1 MLNSHTLLP
10 HCHILAISAPK
21 HFRFKHKEEKT
32 FIFHFQRW
40 PAFHLENIID
50 LIFVSKKS
58 TKNHQISIKQLCSYF
73 SPQDVDIFTF
83 STAKN
88 HFSPDFKKIFT
99 NWKLVSVI
107 PHLPSIRTVGA
118 VVAHVISP
126 ARNWLLHPLIWK
138 NGNSKKSGENFSG
151 TRALRKWCLP

>member
-32 FIFHFQRW
+32 FIFHFQRR

-58 TKNHQISIKQLCSYF
+58 TKSHDTNFPSNSCVPTFHLKML
-73 SPQDVDIFTF
+73 IFLRF
-83 STAKN
+83 QQQKN

-126 ARNWLLHPLIWK
+126 ARNWLLHPLI
-138 NGNSKKSGENFSG
+138 
-151 TRALRKWCLP
+151 